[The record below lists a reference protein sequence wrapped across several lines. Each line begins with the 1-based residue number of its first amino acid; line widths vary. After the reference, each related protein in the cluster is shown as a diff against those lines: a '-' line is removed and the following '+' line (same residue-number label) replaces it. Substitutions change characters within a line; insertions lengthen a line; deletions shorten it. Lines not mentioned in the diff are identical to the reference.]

1 MVTALPARAAFRWK
15 ILVLAFIVAISGAFA
30 ASENS
35 EIAKRRAGERRTFSD
50 GEILDGF
57 FKITFGAEFHV
68 AGRVDRIRKYDTPV
82 RIFIDNRAAPDR
94 SKQVA
99 DAITDIRSRIRDL
112 DIALTEKRIDAN
124 VVVTL
129 VRDRDLSRTIR
140 SIYGIERARRI
151 QNSLEPQCL
160 SGFRKDETY
169 RILHSDVIL
178 VADAGEFIFYDCVYE
193 ELLQA
198 LGPINDDATVPWS
211 MFNDEVQLGFF
222 GVYDQYLLNLLYHPR
237 IRPGMTRAEVETM
250 MPEILPAVRA
260 WVAQVNK
267 LPQ

>member
-99 DAITDIRSRIRDL
+99 DAITDIRSPRM
-112 DIALTEKRIDAN
+112 IAARMIVDTGL
-124 VVVTL
+124 
-129 VRDRDLSRTIR
+129 RTPIV
-140 SIYGIERARRI
+140 A
-151 QNSLEPQCL
+151 L
-160 SGFRKDETY
+160 
-169 RILHSDVIL
+169 
-178 VADAGEFIFYDCVYE
+178 ADAEIRCSA
-193 ELLQA
+193 A
-198 LGPINDDATVPWS
+198 LMKNVGSTVAPTACRSWRS
-211 MFNDEVQLGFF
+211 PPT
-222 GVYDQYLLNLLYHPR
+222 PR
-237 IRPGMTRAEVETM
+237 A
-250 MPEILPAVRA
+250 
-260 WVAQVNK
+260 
-267 LPQ
+267 